1 MTNILTQEISPSF
14 PLQWSQRSG
23 RRQFEARSL
32 PFCLKCCRFLWYF
45 ETISF
50 KGQMINA
57 PSLSLLI
64 IASYV
69 IDDWRKTEGCLYLF
83 LLCGIYTSSG
93 VCVTPSRCWFKC
105 TNRQE
110 SLFFLES
117 INPYKASFQ
126 SLLLTK
132 FMTPT
137 PHSSNC
143 LLSELFCSNLM
154 ILFQKWFFAN

>member
-1 MTNILTQEISPSF
+1 M
-14 PLQWSQRSG
+14 
-23 RRQFEARSL
+23 
-32 PFCLKCCRFLWYF
+32 PFCLKCCRFLCYF
-45 ETISF
+45 KTISF

-57 PSLSLLI
+57 TSLSLLI

-69 IDDWRKTEGCLYLF
+69 INDWRKTEGCLYLF

-137 PHSSNC
+137 PHSSKC

-154 ILFQKWFFAN
+154 ILFPKMIFCKLI